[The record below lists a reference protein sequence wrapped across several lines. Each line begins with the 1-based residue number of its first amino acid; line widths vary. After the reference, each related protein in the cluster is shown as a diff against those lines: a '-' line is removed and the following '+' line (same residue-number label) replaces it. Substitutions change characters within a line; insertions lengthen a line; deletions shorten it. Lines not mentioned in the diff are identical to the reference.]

1 MILRSLP
8 LACLVLVLASCKPS
22 TPTIDAPAG
31 DAPAGDAPV
40 APLSPARVAPMPN
53 PFASADDEVKASMDK
68 FMQARTL
75 HAVMKME
82 GAQGMTNE
90 MDFVAPDRY
99 RMKMAAGTQVVIGDT
114 MYMQSQG
121 RSMKIPLPK
130 GTLSQ
135 WRDPLKL
142 EENKAG
148 LSVEALG
155 NDSVDGMPA
164 KKFLVRNTL
173 PEASEFTL
181 WIGANGLPLQLLQQG
196 QSQGK
201 AYTMTLR
208 YSRFDDPAI
217 TIDAP
222 Q

>member
-1 MILRSLP
+1 MIFRCIP
-8 LACLVLVLASCKPS
+8 LACLVLVMAACKPS
-22 TPTIDAPAG
+22 TPADPA
-31 DAPAGDAPV
+31 ASN
-40 APLSPARVAPMPN
+40 LSPAS
-53 PFASADDEVKASMDK
+53 ASAAGAGSALAPLASPKDEVAASMDK
-68 FMQARTL
+68 FMQAKTL

-82 GAQGMTNE
+82 GAHDMTNE

-99 RMKMAAGTQVVIGDT
+99 RMKMQAGTQIIVGDT
-114 MYMQSQG
+114 MYMHAQG

-135 WRDPLKL
+135 WRDPLTL
-142 EENKAG
+142 EKNKSG

-155 NDSVDGMPA
+155 SDRVDGMPA

-173 PEASEFTL
+173 PEPSEFTL
-181 WIGANGLPLQLLQQG
+181 WIDDANGLPLKLLQQG

-201 AYTMTLR
+201 PYTMTLS
-208 YSRFDDPAI
+208 YSRFNDPAI
-217 TIDAP
+217 SIETP